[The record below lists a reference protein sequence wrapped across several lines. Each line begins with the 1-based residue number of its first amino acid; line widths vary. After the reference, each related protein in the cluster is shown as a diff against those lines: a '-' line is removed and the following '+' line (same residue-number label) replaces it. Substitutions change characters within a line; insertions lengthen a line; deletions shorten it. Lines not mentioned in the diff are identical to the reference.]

1 MVAGLALAHPLL
13 TSKKSSIKM
22 KVEIL
27 YPAQSLLGEGPLW
40 HAERN
45 SCFWVDIE
53 RGILFEYHWI
63 NKATKT
69 WKFNGRLTSVC
80 PSKEN
85 CLILSLNTGI
95 ARFDLNT
102 EKLELLIN
110 IESGITNNRCND
122 AKCDSSGRLWIG
134 TMDMSFKPGASSLYC
149 IDKNLSV
156 KKKLGNLTISNGMA
170 WTADNKRMY
179 FIDSPTQTIQS
190 YSFESISGDILF
202 EKNAVYIPE
211 EMGTPDGMCIDSE
224 GMLWV
229 AHWGGYG
236 VYRWNPLNGDLLEK
250 IEIPVPHVT
259 SCAFAGENLDHLI
272 ITTARGDLNEDELK
286 KYPES
291 GNVFILKTKVRGTE
305 PNNCIF

>member
-1 MVAGLALAHPLL
+1 VTPNQ
-13 TSKKSSIKM
+13 TIKA
-22 KVEIL
+22 KTL
-27 YPAQSLLGEGPLW
+27 YPAQCLLGEGPLW

-53 RGILFEYHWI
+53 RGMLFECHWDS
-63 NKATKT
+63 KETQT
-69 WKFNGRLTSVC
+69 WKFEGRLTMVC
-80 PSKEN
+80 PGKAN
-85 CLILSLNTGI
+85 CLILGLNAGI
-95 ARFDLNT
+95 ARFDLKSG
-102 EKLELLIN
+102 KLEWLLD
-110 IESGITNNRCND
+110 IESEIPNNRCND

-134 TMDMSFKPGASSLYC
+134 TMDMNFKPGASSLYC
-149 IDKNLSV
+149 IDKNLDV
-156 KKKLGNLTISNGMA
+156 EKKLSNLTISNGMA

-190 YSFESISGDILF
+190 YIFDANSGDILF
-202 EKNAVYIPE
+202 EKNAVLIPKE
-211 EMGTPDGMCIDSE
+211 IGTPDGMCIDRE

-229 AHWGGYG
+229 AHWGGFG
-236 VYRWNPLNGDLLEK
+236 VYRWNPADGKLIEK

-286 KYPES
+286 KYPKS
-291 GNVFILKTKVRGTE
+291 GNVFILKMKVGGTE